1 MIEMSTN
8 ALASSA
14 EPPKPPAQPP
24 KPPAKPAKPPA
35 QPANPSKVQA
45 SDAPAP
51 KGQAPDAQAPDAQA
65 PEKVTDKIIA
75 LVEQV
80 SNTVQSK
87 AGSEAGAASTS
98 QGSMKA
104 KIGGFLFAV
113 LSLVL
118 FGLALNK
125 GVKYAVEQPYWKVIH
140 TEITKNIG
148 ISFAMMFLFFVV
160 SVIYYVQDTASG
172 IQNLFVLLLFVFL
185 LSFSAISLGIV
196 TR

>member
-1 MIEMSTN
+1 MIEMSAKPEVKPQN
-8 ALASSA
+8 APKAPGPQNAPKSKLTEMMEKVSSA
-14 EPPKPPAQPP
+14 SESIAE
-24 KPPAKPAKPPA
+24 
-35 QPANPSKVQA
+35 SA
-45 SDAPAP
+45 S
-51 KGQAPDAQAPDAQA
+51 
-65 PEKVTDKIIA
+65 
-75 LVEQV
+75 
-80 SNTVQSK
+80 
-87 AGSEAGAASTS
+87 AA
-98 QGSMKA
+98 GSMKT
-104 KIGGFLFAV
+104 KIAGFLFVAGA
-113 LSLVL
+113 LAL

-160 SVIYYVQDTASG
+160 SIIYYLQDTASG

>member
-1 MIEMSTN
+1 MSAKPEVKPQNAPKAPGPQNAPKSKLTEMMEKVSSASDSIAESASAAGSMNTKIAVFLFVAG
-8 ALASSA
+8 ALA
-14 EPPKPPAQPP
+14 
-24 KPPAKPAKPPA
+24 
-35 QPANPSKVQA
+35 
-45 SDAPAP
+45 
-51 KGQAPDAQAPDAQA
+51 
-65 PEKVTDKIIA
+65 
-75 LVEQV
+75 
-80 SNTVQSK
+80 
-87 AGSEAGAASTS
+87 
-98 QGSMKA
+98 
-104 KIGGFLFAV
+104 
-113 LSLVL
+113 L

-160 SVIYYVQDTASG
+160 SIIYYLQDTASG

>member
-1 MIEMSTN
+1 MSAEAKVPSTN
-8 ALASSA
+8 AQASSA
-14 EPPKPPAQPP
+14 KSPKL
-24 KPPAKPAKPPA
+24 PA

-45 SDAPAP
+45 S
-51 KGQAPDAQAPDAQA
+51 DAQA